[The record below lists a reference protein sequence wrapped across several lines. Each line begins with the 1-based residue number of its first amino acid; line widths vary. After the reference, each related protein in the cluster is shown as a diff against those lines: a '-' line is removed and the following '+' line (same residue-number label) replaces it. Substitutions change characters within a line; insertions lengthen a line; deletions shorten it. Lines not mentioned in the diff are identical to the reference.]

1 MTYPHNVPPVREHGS
16 SLVLGVLAVLL
27 FLSGA
32 IVLFRAETPVGGC
45 AAGILVTVAGGAA
58 FLAGWE
64 PRR

>member
-1 MTYPHNVPPVREHGS
+1 MNSRDHGS

-32 IVLFRAETPVGGC
+32 VVLFRSETPVGGC

-64 PRR
+64 PK